1 MTDPAI
7 AREEPG
13 EGPAPHLPLAGIR
26 VIDVATVIAAPYCAG
41 ILGEFGAE
49 VLKVEHPIGGDACRR
64 FGTPTSR
71 GDTLT
76 WLSEA
81 RNKKSVTIDLH
92 RKEGVELFK
101 RLIAETDILCENFR
115 TGTLEKWG
123 LGWDVLREVN
133 PGLIMLRVTGYGQ
146 TGPYKDRPG
155 FARIAHAVGGLAYL
169 AGMPKGTPVTPGSTT
184 LGDYMSG
191 LYGCIGVLMALRH
204 KQKTGR
210 GQCIDTALYES
221 IFRCTD
227 ELAPAYAMYGTV
239 RERHGPHIES
249 GCPYGHFPTK
259 DGKWVAIACT
269 TDKMFA
275 RLADAMGR
283 PELASS
289 SLYGEQKTRLENRS
303 DVNEIVRDW
312 CGALPREELLARCNA
327 HDAPA
332 GPLNNIADIFGDRQ
346 FHARRNLDRLRPRRA
361 GRDGHPA
368 QRHPAPLRDARPGR
382 NARPGVGRAYR
393 RRAARPARH
402 DRRRDRRPARKAGNL
417 RDKVPGDDE
426 SAHPYSTGGNGDPR
440 PRGSSLGPTR
450 STAPTQVEPDL
461 RGLRPAPGQPIS
473 DADAFKVLD
482 SRR

>member
-1 MTDPAI
+1 MT
-7 AREEPG
+7 EPTKT
-13 EGPAPHLPLAGIR
+13 PLPLSGVR
-26 VIDVATVIAAPYCAG
+26 VIDVATVIAAPYCAAL
-41 ILGEFGAE
+41 LGEFGAE

-92 RKEGVELFK
+92 RREGVELFK
-101 RLIAETDILCENFR
+101 RLVEQTDILCENFR
-115 TGTLEKWG
+115 PGTLEKWG
-123 LGWDVLREVN
+123 VGWEVLRAIN
-133 PGLIMLRVTGYGQ
+133 PGLIMLRVSGYGQ
-146 TGPYKDRPG
+146 SGPYRDRPG

-191 LYGCIGVLMALRH
+191 LYGCIGVLLALRH

-221 IFRCTD
+221 VFRCTD

-275 RLADAMGR
+275 RLANAMGR

-289 SLYGEQKTRLENRS
+289 SLYGEQKTRLDNRS

-312 CGALPREELLARCNA
+312 CGSLDRADLLARCNA

-346 FHARRNLDRLRPRRA
+346 FHSRRNLVAFDIGEQGETVIVPNVIPRLSET
-361 GRDGHPA
+361 
-368 QRHPAPLRDARPGR
+368 PGR
-382 NARPGVGRAYR
+382 I
-393 RRAARPARH
+393 
-402 DRRRDRRPARKAGNL
+402 D
-417 RDKVPGDDE
+417 
-426 SAHPYSTGGNGDPR
+426 
-440 PRGSSLGPTR
+440 SLGPALGEHTDE
-450 STAPTQVEPDL
+450 VL
-461 RGLRPAPGQPIS
+461 REMLGVTDQELASLREKRVI
-473 DADAFKVLD
+473 
-482 SRR
+482 